1 MFFLFKRIFKIFT
14 NLRYISKISWQHL
27 EYILLDCYNKSRL
40 LKTYFYLLWK
50 NFDFVRTLFKDF
62 IEEPFLQGILLK
74 IQGILKKALAKT
86 IFHKKSQIWH
96 MNNNFWNDAIRKY
109 SWKSWLYREYK
120 SKLLFEYLLYK

>member
-1 MFFLFKRIFKIFT
+1 MAKNFVFFLKIKLFQFVFFFKGIFNIFT
-14 NLRYISKISWQHL
+14 NLRYISKITRQHL
-27 EYILLDCYNKSRL
+27 EYILLDCYKKSRL

-74 IQGILKKALAKT
+74 ILDILKKALAKT

-96 MNNNFWNDAIRKY
+96 MNNNF
-109 SWKSWLYREYK
+109 
-120 SKLLFEYLLYK
+120 